1 MDGLTEL
8 AGKRALVTGGAK
20 RLGAAVI
27 RRLAAL
33 GVHGIIHYRSSAD
46 EARALA
52 AELESMGVD
61 ATLVSGDLA
70 EPETAREVWA
80 AAVDQV
86 GVPDILINS
95 ASIFPEGG
103 LDDLTVDSLAEN
115 LRVNSLSPFY
125 LAQCFAQSG
134 ARGCIVNFTDTMV
147 RDYDRK
153 HVPYHISKR
162 VLHDL
167 TRVMAVEYGPRI
179 RVNAVA
185 PGLVLP
191 PEGEDESYLEGLK
204 HSNLLE
210 TYGSA
215 EQVAHAVEFLVTNEF
230 ITGQTIYVDGGR
242 NLRGSMY
249 E

>member
-1 MDGLTEL
+1 MEL
-8 AGKRALVTGGAK
+8 AGKTALITGGA
-20 RLGAAVI
+20 RRIGEAVV
-27 RRLAAL
+27 RTLADQKV
-33 GVHGIIHYRSSAD
+33 GCVIHYGHSAKNA
-46 EARALA
+46 EELA
-52 AELESMGVD
+52 SELKAAGTPAHV
-61 ATLVSGDLA
+61 VQGDLA
-70 EPETAREVWA
+70 DPDDVARIWTS
-80 AAVDQV
+80 AVAMAGPIDM
-86 GVPDILINS
+86 LINN
-95 ASIFPEGG
+95 ASIFPEAP
-103 LDDLTVDSLAEN
+103 LASLCAQNLLEN
-115 LRVNSLSPFY
+115 LRVNTLAPFQ
-125 LAQCFAQSG
+125 LAQLFHASG
-134 ARGCIVNFTDTMV
+134 HRGVIVNFLDTMV

-167 TRVMAVEYGPRI
+167 TRMMAVEFAPQL

-191 PEGEDESYLEGLK
+191 PVGKDISYLEGLK

-215 EQVAHAVEFLVTNEF
+215 EQVAHATMFLLSNEF
-230 ITGQTIYVDGGR
+230 VTGQTIYVDGGR